1 MCRHAERSTESK
13 VAKSTLVKEAGGA
26 GMILIDETG
35 LQDVAIPF
43 VIPSVVVGVRTGH
56 HILSYINNTR
66 SVFNFSSFL

>member
-1 MCRHAERSTESK
+1 
-13 VAKSTLVKEAGGA
+13 
-26 GMILIDETG
+26 MILIDETG